1 MQTGLH
7 GEDVLQSGGVWVIV
21 ALELKP
27 RTGVVRLLPP
37 HHSGPN
43 YFRPSAQKGLAEVA
57 FRGLYEHSL
66 DSKDRLTVPS
76 RFRASLADGVV
87 LSKGFDPCV
96 WVHTTSEFEQLSDR
110 FLSPH
115 SPFGRDARQLRR
127 RFHGGSFDDKLD
139 SAGRIRLPKP
149 LIEHA
154 GLSGPCVVIGAGEY
168 LEIWNAEAWA
178 KQEEELDAAAPEIAE
193 GLAAAG
199 AA

>member
-1 MQTGLH
+1 M
-7 GEDVLQSGGVWVIV
+7 
-21 ALELKP
+21 
-27 RTGVVRLLPP
+27 
-37 HHSGPN
+37 
-43 YFRPSAQKGLAEVA
+43 A

-76 RFRASLADGVV
+76 RFRAALADGIV

-127 RFHGGSFDDKLD
+127 RFHGGSFDEKLD
-139 SAGRIRLPKP
+139 SAGRIRIPKS

-154 GLSGPCVVIGAGEY
+154 GLDGNCVVIGAGEY
-168 LEIWNAEAWA
+168 LEIWNADAWA

-199 AA
+199 TQQS